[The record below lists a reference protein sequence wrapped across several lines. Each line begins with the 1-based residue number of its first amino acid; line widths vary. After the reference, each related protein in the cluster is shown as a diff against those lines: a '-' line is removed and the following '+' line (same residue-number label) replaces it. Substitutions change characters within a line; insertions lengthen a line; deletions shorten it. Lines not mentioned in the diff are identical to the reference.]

1 MGKNELIDDRSDCL
15 SWGDT
20 VFLHLEREGMPLNVA
35 CVAVCEGK
43 IDFKDCVQF
52 VESKLPLL
60 PRYLKRLVPP
70 PLNIGLPSWQYDPA
84 FDIRNHMHEVSLKH
98 GSEAEL
104 RALAG
109 KLLGTV
115 MDRQHPLWD
124 ITLVHGLK
132 GNRSGLIIRLHHCL
146 ADGVGGV
153 AFMNV
158 LMDASPI
165 VPRAPKRK
173 VKLHIPPPPDVLTSL
188 TNNWVDSLSD
198 IFNRILA
205 ALADATRIAGQFA
218 ANGVNLSSEQLVR
231 LIPEFA
237 SPTERLRFN
246 VLYRGPQTFATAQI
260 PLAEIKAIRKTCGAS
275 VNDVI
280 LTLVTATVRRYVE
293 LHGDSV
299 KGRLFRMMVPV
310 NLRCDEA
317 SSELGNHI
325 SLIPVTIPLD
335 IRDPRKLLAAIHQR
349 TDFLKRVNAA
359 ELLSLTGSLLG
370 MLPTATQALAGQI
383 LNQLPI
389 TPFNMVCT
397 NVPGPQV
404 PLYFLGHKMLHCFPY
419 VPVGGEMSLNCAI
432 LTYDGTAYFGF
443 TGDVQVAPDLH
454 RLEELLKES
463 FLELRNAAGIKPAHK
478 KTAKKR
484 IKTTARKAPMRG
496 ESPVAPKAA
505 KAPVLES
512 APPPPPIAP
521 AETTLELEPPAQ
533 EEKVLVE
540 LIA

>member
-1 MGKNELIDDRSDCL
+1 MRKTEKHDEQADRL

-20 VFLHLEREGMPLNVA
+20 VFLHLERDGMPLNVA
-35 CVAVCEGK
+35 CVGVFEGK
-43 IDFKDCVQF
+43 IHFKDCLQY
-52 VESKLPLL
+52 VESKLPQI
-60 PRYLKRLVPP
+60 PRYLKRLVSP
-70 PLNIGLPSWQYDPA
+70 PLNVGLPSWQYDPA
-84 FDIRNHMHEVSLKH
+84 FDIRNHLHEVTLKH
-98 GSEAEL
+98 GSDAEL
-104 RALAG
+104 KILAG

-153 AFMNV
+153 GIMNV
-158 LMDASPI
+158 LMDASPV
-165 VPRAPKRK
+165 VPRMPKRK
-173 VKLHIPPPPDVLTSL
+173 IKLHIPPPPDALASL
-188 TNNWVDSLSD
+188 ANSCVESFAD

-205 ALADATRIAGQFA
+205 ALTDITRIAGQFA
-218 ANGVNLSSEQLVR
+218 ANGINLAPEELAR
-231 LIPEFA
+231 LIPELSA
-237 SPTERLRFN
+237 PTERLHFN
-246 VLYRGPQTFATAQI
+246 VLYRGPQAFATARI
-260 PLAEIKAIRKTCGAS
+260 PLAEIKAIRKVCGTS

-293 LHGDSV
+293 LHGDTV

-310 NLRCDEA
+310 NLRCGET

-335 IRDPRKLLAAIHQR
+335 IRNPRKLLAAVHQR

-359 ELLSLTGSLLG
+359 ELISLTGSLLG
-370 MLPTATQALAGQI
+370 MIPTSTQALAGQI

-404 PLYFLGHKMLHCFPY
+404 PLYFLGNKMLHCYPY

-432 LTYDGTAYFGF
+432 LTYNGTAYFGF
-443 TGDVQVAPDLH
+443 TGDVHAAPDLK
-454 RLEELLKES
+454 RLEQFLCES
-463 FLELRNAAGIKPAHK
+463 FTELQDAAGIKPARRKTEK
-478 KTAKKR
+478 K
-484 IKTTARKAPMRG
+484 KAAAASKPVP
-496 ESPVAPKAA
+496 EQEKHPVSASPVQ
-505 KAPVLES
+505 E
-512 APPPPPIAP
+512 PPASETIPSSPPLTVD
-521 AETTLELEPPAQ
+521 TTLELEPSDR
-533 EEKVLVE
+533 EEKVLAE
-540 LIA
+540 LLA

>member
-1 MGKNELIDDRSDCL
+1 MRNKEQIDERGDRL

-20 VFLHLEREGMPLNVA
+20 IFLHLEREGMPLNVA

-43 IDFKDCVQF
+43 IVFKDCVRF

-84 FDIRNHMHEVSLKH
+84 FDIRNHVDEVSLKH

-153 AFMNV
+153 GIMNV
-158 LMDASPI
+158 LMDASPV
-165 VPRAPKRK
+165 VPRLPKRK
-173 VKLHIPPPPDVLTSL
+173 VKLHIPPPTDVLTSL
-188 TNNWVDSLSD
+188 TSNCVDSLSD
-198 IFNRILA
+198 VFNRILA
-205 ALADATRIAGQFA
+205 ALADVTRIAGQFA
-218 ANGVNLSSEQLVR
+218 SNGVNLGPEELAR
-231 LIPEFA
+231 LIPEFT

-260 PLAEIKAIRKTCGAS
+260 PLAEIKAIRKTYGTS

-280 LTLVTATVRRYVE
+280 LTLVTSTVRRYVE

-310 NLRCDEA
+310 NLRCSET

-335 IRDPRKLLAAIHQR
+335 IRNPRKLLAAVHQR
-349 TDFLKRVNAA
+349 TEFLKRVNAA
-359 ELLSLTGSLLG
+359 ELVSLTGSLLG
-370 MLPTATQALAGQI
+370 MIPTSTQALAGQI
-383 LNQLPI
+383 LNRLPI

-454 RLEELLKES
+454 RLEGLLKES
-463 FLELRNAAGIKPAHK
+463 FLELRDAAGIKGTRK
-478 KTAKKR
+478 KTEKKR
-484 IKTTARKAPMRG
+484 TKSAEINAHQ
-496 ESPVAPKAA
+496 ESPVAA
-505 KAPVLES
+505 KLAPEAPVAE
-512 APPPPPIAP
+512 ATPPPPIAP
-521 AETTLELEPPAQ
+521 AESTLELETPAE
-533 EEKVLVE
+533 EEKVLAE